1 MAIEDSTTLKTYFT
15 TGQSPTQSHFENL
28 IESLI
33 NKKDAGITVDGN
45 NIGIGLQAGH
55 LPSERL
61 NVNGAI
67 SIGNTTSTHIQSG
80 TIRWN
85 TAANASEGDLEG
97 YDGNEW
103 RSLISGGGWEDEGAY
118 SYTENSVTIGESETA
133 PTATVDINGTL
144 RLKDKAA
151 LEGEPGTLRWH
162 DGDLKLKMTSGN
174 EEVNWTSLTQTN
186 VFSKIKVFQNENMGI
201 GLDDNDTPQARVHL
215 KGPVMIEG
223 PLKVTERLH
232 HIGKINETAGD
243 PSTPRVLEET
253 ASAASGNPFGDI
265 ITRSFDRDTRI
276 LIEANLTFLTGN
288 CRAKIALCYKMGSDS
303 EVVVDEVVVKVSD
316 SAVGTTVHQAVKL
329 SGYAEIPE
337 STTVEFYTKITEKES
352 GAVRLNSNSLTQ
364 FNCFGTIQLIEI

>member
-1 MAIEDSTTLKTYFT
+1 M
-15 TGQSPTQSHFENL
+15 
-28 IESLI
+28 
-33 NKKDAGITVDGN
+33 
-45 NIGIGLQAGH
+45 
-55 LPSERL
+55 
-61 NVNGAI
+61 
-67 SIGNTTSTHIQSG
+67 
-80 TIRWN
+80 
-85 TAANASEGDLEG
+85 
-97 YDGNEW
+97 
-103 RSLISGGGWEDEGAY
+103 
-118 SYTENSVTIGESETA
+118 
-133 PTATVDINGTL
+133 

-232 HIGKINETAGD
+232 HIGKINETAAD
-243 PSTPRVLEET
+243 ASTPRVLEET
-253 ASAASGNPFGDI
+253 ASAVSGNPFGDKI
-265 ITRSFDRDTRI
+265 SYTFTRATRVMI
-276 LIEANLTFLTGN
+276 DASLPFLTGN
-288 CRAKIALCYKMGSDS
+288 CRAKIALYYKMGSDS

-352 GAVRLNSNSLTQ
+352 GAVRL
-364 FNCFGTIQLIEI
+364 I